1 MKDDEKFKEEFK
13 RFQGMLAGA
22 SIRRGTVWKHLSP
35 EILDWLLDET
45 IKLRQPDIGIVI
57 ASLVRDAYHDDME
70 ASE

>member
-1 MKDDEKFKEEFK
+1 MTDDQKFKEEFK
-13 RFQGMLAGA
+13 KFQAMLTGA
-22 SIRRGTVWKHLSP
+22 RIRRGTVWKHLSP

>member
-1 MKDDEKFKEEFK
+1 MTDDEKFKEEFK

-45 IKLRQPDIGIVI
+45 IKLRQPDIDIVI

>member
-1 MKDDEKFKEEFK
+1 MTDDERFKEEFK

-35 EILDWLLDET
+35 EILDGLLDET
-45 IKLRQPDIGIVI
+45 IKLRPPDIGIVI

>member
-1 MKDDEKFKEEFK
+1 MTDEERFKEEFK
-13 RFQGMLAGA
+13 KFQGMLAEA
-22 SIRRGTVWKHLSP
+22 RIRRGTVWKHLSP

>member
-1 MKDDEKFKEEFK
+1 
-13 RFQGMLAGA
+13 MLTGA
-22 SIRRGTVWKHLSP
+22 RIRRGTVWKHLSP

-70 ASE
+70 ENK